1 MRGCLVCEPTA
12 IIAGGLAIGGQVAN
26 HIGQSKANK
35 ANAAAAATELMLNY
49 RDIAARGL
57 EEQTA
62 AGQARVGVAEQAA
75 ALLSQGQLSAAESG
89 VAGGSVDALLGEI
102 LGQQG
107 NANTTIDTNLA
118 AVQAQLQ
125 REREG
130 AFAGFQSR
138 RAAVPAP
145 SLLATGLGIS
155 ATALSHYSNY
165 KLRKD
170 K

>member
-1 MRGCLVCEPTA
+1 MCEPTA

-62 AGQARVGVAEQAA
+62 AGQAREGITEQAA
-75 ALLSQGQLSAAESG
+75 ALLSQGALSAAESG
-89 VAGGSVDALLGEI
+89 IAGGSVDALLGEI

-107 NANTTIDTNLA
+107 RANANIDANLA
-118 AVQAQLQ
+118 SVQAQLQ

-130 AFAGFQSR
+130 AYAGYKSR

-145 SLLATGLGIS
+145 SLLATGLGI
-155 ATALSHYSNY
+155 AGTALQHYSNY